1 MLVRW
6 AEASL
11 CQSEQTGTA
20 RQGTIT
26 PARSLRARAHLCRVR
41 TSRTPRIRTHK
52 RQSVPAL
59 GAGVPVAKMNVRG
72 GAYLCVDPKHCW
84 IDCVAICPKHEL
96 PWPCRTFPTA
106 RLVATLPVSNHD
118 Q

>member
-6 AEASL
+6 EEASL
-11 CQSEQTGTA
+11 CQSEQSGTA

-26 PARSLRARAHLCRVR
+26 PPRTLRARADLCRVR
-41 TSRTPRIRTHK
+41 TSRAPRIRTHK

-59 GAGVPVAKMNVRG
+59 GAGVPLAKMNVRG

-84 IDCVAICPKHEL
+84 IDCVAIARNTNFHSPAERVPGRVSSL
-96 PWPCRTFPTA
+96 PSR
-106 RLVATLPVSNHD
+106 
-118 Q
+118 